1 MSTTLF
7 EVSPMGRRDSTKA
20 NRKSSWVSIKPF
32 IWGTPEQAQKLP
44 LKFCYFL
51 LLLIIITNFI
61 GAAQP
66 VQACIVSNPSKDELR
81 IPIYAGRV
89 FRFEA
94 GHRSDLKP
102 ATIPK

>member
-66 VQACIVSNPSKDELR
+66 VQACIVSNPSKDESPNTLYLV
-81 IPIYAGRV
+81 IIFASP
-89 FRFEA
+89 
-94 GHRSDLKP
+94 LK
-102 ATIPK
+102 